1 MTKGEYINMKYKINP
16 VDNTRDS
23 ELDKLIDMM
32 AKDFLADIRTSK
44 KDKEP
49 EQLSYTWRD
58 WLDAMGGNLKG
69 NTPDPQPGGSNP
81 KQYSLPPGAKELQDL
96 IEYRQMP
103 FSLGN
108 IFKACYRMGVCDH
121 SDNIRDINKIIWFA
135 ERIKAELTK
144 K

>member
-1 MTKGEYINMKYKINP
+1 MKYKINP
-16 VDNTRDS
+16 VSNSLGSNSEIDN
-23 ELDKLIDMM
+23 LINMLY
-32 AKDFLADIRTSK
+32 KDFLADTG
-44 KDKEP
+44 
-49 EQLSYTWRD
+49 LT
-58 WLDAMGGNLKG
+58 
-69 NTPDPQPGGSNP
+69 TQPGGSTP
-81 KQYSLPPGAKELQDL
+81 KQYGLPPGATELQDL